1 MKSAFLVSL
10 LLLAAGAGC
19 SRAAETPAVAPTVA
33 PTIAPA
39 EAAQRVADG
48 KAVLID
54 VREPKEW
61 AETGVAAPAAL
72 LPLSDLNGDRKQW
85 KEFLEKNRDK
95 ELILYCRSGS
105 RSGRAAKLL
114 AEEGYRTLNA
124 GGFQD
129 WQAAGLPT
137 RKVDEPPKS

>member
-1 MKSAFLVSL
+1 MKSVFLVSL
-10 LLLAAGAGC
+10 LFLAAGAGC
-19 SRAAETPAVAPTVA
+19 SRATEA

-39 EAAQRVADG
+39 DAAQRVAAG

-61 AETGVAAPAAL
+61 AEAGVAAPATL
-72 LPLSDLNGDRKQW
+72 LPLSDLTGDRKQW
-85 KEFLEKNRDK
+85 KPFLEKVGDK
-95 ELILYCRSGS
+95 ELILYCRTGN

-124 GGFQD
+124 GGFRD
-129 WQAAGLPT
+129 WQDAHLPT
-137 RKVDEPPKS
+137 RKVDAPPQP